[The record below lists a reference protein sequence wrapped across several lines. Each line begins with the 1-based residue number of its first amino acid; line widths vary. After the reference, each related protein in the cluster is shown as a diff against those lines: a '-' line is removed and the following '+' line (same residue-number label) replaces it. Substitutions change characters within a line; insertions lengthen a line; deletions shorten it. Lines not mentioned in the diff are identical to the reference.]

1 MSLLIF
7 FFFLKI
13 KGWITGLKELK
24 CFSLQWSKDLR
35 ARKGPFEISVFLKT
49 VGCDLGHGTQWV
61 KNVFLK
67 RGLLV
72 GLFNKWDWVF
82 NFAPQAPDNT
92 KVHHRGKSRGL
103 GVKGQVQG

>member
-1 MSLLIF
+1 MAIGLKGLKSVRFFLIF

-13 KGWITGLKELK
+13 KGWITGVKELK

-67 RGLLV
+67 TEGC
-72 GLFNKWDWVF
+72 
-82 NFAPQAPDNT
+82 
-92 KVHHRGKSRGL
+92 
-103 GVKGQVQG
+103 